1 MASVRFENVSI
12 SYGAK
17 QVVKD
22 FSLSVN
28 DGEIMG
34 IIGPSGCGK
43 TTLIRALCGLIKPE
57 KGNIYINDQLVFS
70 DEKRVNIAP
79 ERRGVG
85 VVFQDYAVW
94 PHLSVWD
101 NVCYPMK
108 KHKVPKEEIAKRAA
122 YALEQVRMTGYEK
135 HMPAQLSGGQQQRVA
150 IARSLV
156 SSDELIVLDEPITNL
171 DAKLREEMILEIQ
184 MIQQN
189 IGTTIIYI
197 THDQEAALQ
206 LCDRIAIMQPDGQIC
221 QIGSDEEIIRRP
233 ANRFVYSFIGV
244 SNFLPVTEKGGKVC
258 LALGGE
264 PVLFDAPP
272 QGYVSGKKN
281 VMGVRPMDIVFDAE
295 SPIRATIRSDTFLGN
310 QYDYQVELMGRELR
324 VERNALDVLADPTR
338 YEAGQEVGLKFLN
351 VKFYEEEAK
360 A

>member
-70 DEKRVNIAP
+70 DEKRINVAP
-79 ERRGVG
+79 ERRGIG

-295 SPIRATIRSDTFLGN
+295 SPIRATIRRDTFLGN

-351 VKFYEEEAK
+351 VKVYEEEAK

>member
-43 TTLIRALCGLIKPE
+43 TTLIRALCGLIKPD
-57 KGNIYINDQLVFS
+57 KGSIYIADQLVFS

-233 ANRFVYSFIGV
+233 ASRFVYSFIGV

-295 SPIRATIRSDTFLGN
+295 SPIRATIRRDTFLGN

-351 VKFYEEEAK
+351 VKFLSLIHI
-360 A
+360 